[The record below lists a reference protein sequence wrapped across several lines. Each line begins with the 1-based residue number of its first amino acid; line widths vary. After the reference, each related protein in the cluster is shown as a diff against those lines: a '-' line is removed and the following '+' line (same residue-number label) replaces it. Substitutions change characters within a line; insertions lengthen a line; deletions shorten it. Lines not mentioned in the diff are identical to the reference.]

1 MTPQG
6 QDALEP
12 AESLPGQDTLA
23 PGGGAARNTALTF
36 AGQVAAAVLTAVLTI
51 FLVRRLGPEGYGV
64 FSLAFGIGVL
74 VVLPADFGISA
85 ATARFVAERRESR
98 RLVTAVLAH
107 GLKLKLISAAIAGGA
122 LFVLA
127 GPIASAYDTP
137 ALAWPLRGIA
147 LSVIGQSVL
156 YYYGNAFIALGRTA
170 LNLRAVITESIFEF
184 TASTTLVL
192 LGAGATGAAFGRAIG
207 YAFGVAV
214 ALVLIVRLL
223 GRRAVEVRGAEPLPG
238 LNMLRY
244 AGALLIV
251 EGAYTMFGQVD
262 ALIIGGFLG
271 ATSVGLFQGPLRITA
286 LLSYPGLALSA
297 GISPRLAR
305 REGHEP
311 DVGALTI
318 GLRWL
323 IVLQGAMMAP
333 LIVWA
338 GPIVNLIFGPAYSE
352 SAAVLRGLAPYIFL
366 SGFAP
371 LVSTVVD
378 YLGEARRRIPI
389 ALGTLALNLAIDIV
403 YIPKIG
409 IVAGAIGTS
418 AAYAIYVPAHL
429 RICAQLLPLKLR
441 PLASTFLRC
450 ALAAAAM
457 AAVLYA
463 VGRSDLTAFDWA
475 LGLSVGTAAYGSILF
490 ATGEIRARE
499 VRAARTA
506 VENYRR
512 GMTT

>member
-1 MTPQG
+1 VTVTG

-12 AESLPGQDTLA
+12 GESLPGQDALE
-23 PGGGAARNTALTF
+23 PGGGAARNTAVTF
-36 AGQVAAAVLTAVLTI
+36 AGQVAAAVLTAALTI

-98 RLVTAVLAH
+98 RLVTAILAH
-107 GLKLKLISAAIAGGA
+107 GLRLKLISAFVAGGA

-127 GPIASAYDTP
+127 GPIADVYNTP
-137 ALAWPLRGIA
+137 ELAWPLRGIA
-147 LSVIGQSVL
+147 LSVVGQSVL
-156 YYYGNAFIALGRTA
+156 FFYAYAFVALGRTA
-170 LNLRAVITESIFEF
+170 LNLRAVITESVFEF
-184 TASTTLVL
+184 TASTSLVL

-207 YAFGVAV
+207 YSFGVAV

-223 GRRAVEVRGAEPLPG
+223 GKRAIEVRGAEPLPG
-238 LNMLRY
+238 VHMMRY

-251 EGAYTMFGQVD
+251 EGAYTIFGQVD
-262 ALIIGGFLG
+262 ALIIGAILG

-286 LLSYPGLALSA
+286 LLSYPGLALAA
-297 GISPRLAR
+297 GIAPRLAQ

-333 LIVWA
+333 LIIWA
-338 GPIVNLIFGPAYSE
+338 APIVDLIFGPAYAE
-352 SAAVLRGLAPYIFL
+352 SAHVLQGLAPYIFL

-389 ALGTLALNLAIDIV
+389 AIGTLALNLVIDIV

-441 PLASTFLRC
+441 PLASTLLRC
-450 ALAAAAM
+450 TLAAAAM
-457 AAVLYA
+457 GAVLYA
-463 VGRSDLTAFDWA
+463 VGDSDLSAFDWA
-475 LGLSVGTAAYGSILF
+475 LGSVVGTAAYGSILF

-499 VRAARTA
+499 VRAARIA
-506 VENYRR
+506 VANYRR